1 MQLCWSLLAYL
12 CSSLSCL
19 LDSLLP
25 RDPSQSGKSVHSSW
39 VNRYVARGQIKL
51 KYSQDI
57 IGFVFFFTIHIYHSY
72 FSGIGWAMCLI
83 SAMVSIYYNVIIMYS
98 IYYMFVSFVSIDT
111 VLPWQ
116 SCNNPWNTDKCRLA
130 AYPKLSEMNETTKAA
145 ALLSKY
151 SLACWKSSID

>member
-1 MQLCWSLLAYL
+1 MLSWFPMQLCWSLLAYL

-39 VNRYVARGQIKL
+39 VNIYVTRGQI

-57 IGFVFFFTIHIYHSY
+57 IGFVFFFTIHILLVY

-111 VLPWQ
+111 ELPWQ
-116 SCNNPWNTDKCRLA
+116 SCNNTWNTDKCRLA
-130 AYPKLSEMNETTKAA
+130 AYPKLSEMDESTKTQE
-145 ALLSKY
+145 LFSKY
-151 SLACWKSSID
+151 S